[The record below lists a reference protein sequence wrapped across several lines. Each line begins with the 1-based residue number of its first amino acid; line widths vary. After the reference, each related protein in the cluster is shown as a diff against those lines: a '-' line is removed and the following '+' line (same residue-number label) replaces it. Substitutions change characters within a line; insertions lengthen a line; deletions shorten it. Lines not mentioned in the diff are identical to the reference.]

1 MKSVKQPRPEGAQER
16 ILSALYDHAAGRMV
30 LKVLTAP
37 WVSKAG
43 GRLLSTRA
51 SRVIVGPFARKSG
64 IDLGEYLGAPYKS
77 FNDFFSRRIRPELR
91 PIPED
96 PGIFISPCDSR
107 LTALPIEA
115 DSRFTLKGTE
125 YTLSSLLRNEELAEK
140 FSGGWCLI
148 FRLCVDDYHRYCYVA
163 DGEKEENVFIPGV
176 LHTVNPIA
184 CDHYPIYKEN
194 AREYAVL
201 HTADWGCLL
210 MMEVGALMV
219 GKIVNHHGAAHV
231 SRGQEKGYFQ
241 FGGSTVVLLVEKDR
255 LILNDP
261 YPENS
266 ARGIET
272 RVRYGQPIGR
282 KPPRQS

>member
-1 MKSVKQPRPEGAQER
+1 MKSVKPTRPEGAQER
-16 ILSALYDHAAGRMV
+16 ILSALYDHAAGRLL
-30 LKVLTAP
+30 LKILTAP

-43 GRLLSTRA
+43 GWLLSTRI
-51 SRVIVGPFARKSG
+51 SRLAVGPFARRSG
-64 IDLGEYLGAPYKS
+64 IDLGEYLGAPYHS
-77 FNDFFSRRIRPELR
+77 FNEFFSRRIRPELR
-91 PIPED
+91 PIPEN
-96 PGIFISPCDSR
+96 PELFISPCDSR
-107 LTALPIEA
+107 LTALPITP

-125 YTLSSLLRNEELAEK
+125 YTLASLLRNEELAER

-163 DGEKEENVFIPGV
+163 DGEKEDNTFLPGV

-201 HTADWGCLL
+201 HTEYWGDIL

-219 GKIVNHHGAAHV
+219 GKIVNHHGAARV
-231 SRGQEKGYFQ
+231 ARGQEKGYFQ
-241 FGGSTVVLLVEKDR
+241 FGGSTVVLLTQKNR
-255 LILNDP
+255 LNPDAP

-266 ARGIET
+266 AQGIET
-272 RVRYGQPIGR
+272 RVRYGQPIGK
-282 KPPRQS
+282 KPPQQ

>member
-1 MKSVKQPRPEGAQER
+1 
-16 ILSALYDHAAGRMV
+16 MV
-30 LKVLTAP
+30 VNTGLFLFSP
-37 WVSKAG
+37 S
-43 GRLLSTRA
+43 
-51 SRVIVGPFARKSG
+51 
-64 IDLGEYLGAPYKS
+64 
-77 FNDFFSRRIRPELR
+77 FFSCALAPSVIRVA
-91 PIPED
+91 
-96 PGIFISPCDSR
+96 SDS
-107 LTALPIEA
+107 
-115 DSRFTLKGTE
+115 
-125 YTLSSLLRNEELAEK
+125 N
-140 FSGGWCLI
+140 
-148 FRLCVDDYHRYCYVA
+148 
-163 DGEKEENVFIPGV
+163 
-176 LHTVNPIA
+176 
-184 CDHYPIYKEN
+184 HYPIYKEN

-219 GKIVNHHGAAHV
+219 GKIVNHHGAAYV